1 MTTLLYELAVDS
13 WADTDSIDILS
24 STNSRIASFPLAFV
38 ERGGDNTWRYVLDVV
53 NQLVYPIPDQPG
65 VITNTKGEPVNLADA
80 PLKGSYRYE
89 QLGSTAEPA
98 FSRGPE
104 YFTRFR
110 APNPEGS
117 FSTRSDSKRS
127 STNQVGSSRAA
138 VLR

>member
-89 QLGSTAEPA
+89 QLGTSSAASVFSFFEYST
-98 FSRGPE
+98 
-104 YFTRFR
+104 
-110 APNPEGS
+110 
-117 FSTRSDSKRS
+117 
-127 STNQVGSSRAA
+127 
-138 VLR
+138 